1 MQRWVKPLGLE
12 KPDAMICQVC
22 RRFEPITKLNK
33 HVCTGGGMDK
43 VFVYGSLR
51 KGQHNHDV
59 LTSLAPTFLKDDQIE
74 AIKLSTR
81 YSFPAIQEGLGLVDG
96 ELYELDREGLLWLDH
111 FEGHPTFYQR
121 REVTTKSGEKAWAY
135 FGTGVIDQPAKEEMV

>member
-1 MQRWVKPLGLE
+1 MVRWVKPLGLE

-22 RRFEPITKLNK
+22 RQFEPITKLHA
-33 HVCTGGGMDK
+33 HVCTGGRMAN

-59 LTSLAPTFLKDDQIE
+59 LLALKPTFLKDDQIE
-74 AIKLSTR
+74 AIKMPTR
-81 YSFPAIQEGLGLVDG
+81 YAFPAIQEGLGLVDG
-96 ELYELDREGLLWLDH
+96 ELYETDAEGVLMLDR

-121 REVTTKSGEKAWAY
+121 REVTTKSGVKAWAY
-135 FGTGVIDQPAKEEMV
+135 FGTGVINEPVKAGS